1 MSYNPGKDDE
11 VYHQLRT
18 SPQEFDI
25 NNFQI
30 DSGMLQQNGMDSQD
44 YQQRIIQT
52 PGANYQYQGMSE
64 PNIKVGYSEAYQG
77 FDNPNNTQV
86 SYDYVNLDQQQYPEN
101 QTGNGLSLNTQSLPQ
116 FNDNDFLSP
125 TSQLSHLSPVNKTNS
140 NPQNDF
146 LQVQQNQ
153 IDRKST
159 RLNSSHIQK
168 SRMPSS
174 A

>member
-64 PNIKVGYSEAYQG
+64 PNIKVGYSGA
-77 FDNPNNTQV
+77 
-86 SYDYVNLDQQQYPEN
+86 
-101 QTGNGLSLNTQSLPQ
+101 
-116 FNDNDFLSP
+116 
-125 TSQLSHLSPVNKTNS
+125 
-140 NPQNDF
+140 
-146 LQVQQNQ
+146 
-153 IDRKST
+153 
-159 RLNSSHIQK
+159 
-168 SRMPSS
+168 
-174 A
+174 